1 MIDETTIDCK
11 LRMMRNRNVDEV
23 LIHAIALMFQSGCRV
38 SSILN
43 LSPADITANGRVIL
57 RQGKGSNPL
66 ILVPSFEPQW
76 WLEIRTS
83 GFNPFFYLN
92 YMRIYRTFKDYALTM
107 PDSFGTKDAVTAS
120 ARKTAAQDVFED
132 TKDIEIARQTLGH
145 KKISSTEFYI
155 NDNGKGREKGSTK
168 KRTSN
173 VVAKNKGK
181 ATA

>member
-1 MIDETTIDCK
+1 MIDEKTIEAK
-11 LRMMRNRNVDEV
+11 LQMMRNRHVDEV

-57 RQGKGSNPL
+57 RQGKGSNPMV
-66 ILVPSFEPQW
+66 IVPSFEPHW
-76 WLEIRTS
+76 WQEMRQS

-92 YMRIYRTFKDYALTM
+92 YMRVYRTFKDYALTM
-107 PDSFGTKDAVTAS
+107 IDCFGSKNAVTAS

-145 KKISSTEFYI
+145 KRTSSTEYYVTS
-155 NDNGKGREKGSTK
+155 GKKATTHKTTK
-168 KRTSN
+168 KRMSN
-173 VVAKNKGK
+173 GRGK
-181 ATA
+181 KA

>member
-1 MIDETTIDCK
+1 MLSKETIECK
-11 LRMMRNRNVDEV
+11 LQMMRNRNVDEV

-66 ILVPSFEPQW
+66 ILVPSFEPHW
-76 WLEIRTS
+76 WQEMRQS

-92 YMRIYRTFKDYALTM
+92 YMRIYRTFKDFALTM
-107 PDSFGTKDAVTAS
+107 PDCFGTKNAVTAS
-120 ARKTAAQDVFED
+120 ARKTAAQDVFEE
-132 TKDIEIARQTLGH
+132 TKEIELAKTTLGH
-145 KKISSTEFYI
+145 KRVSSTEYYI
-155 NDNGKGREKGSTK
+155 NDNGKEREKGSKK
-168 KRTSN
+168 KRTSID
-173 VVAKNKGK
+173 ASKNKGK

>member
-1 MIDETTIDCK
+1 MIDEKTIEAK
-11 LRMMRNRNVDEV
+11 LQMMRRRNVDEV
-23 LIHAIALMFQSGCRV
+23 LIHSIALMFQSGCRV
-38 SSILN
+38 SSILG

-66 ILVPSFEPQW
+66 IIQPSFDPQW
-76 WLEIRTS
+76 WQEMRQS

-107 PDSFGTKDAVTAS
+107 TDCFGSKNAVTAS

-145 KKISSTEFYI
+145 KRTSSTEYYVTS
-155 NDNGKGREKGSTK
+155 EKKATTQRTPK
-168 KRTSN
+168 KRMLN
-173 VVAKNKGK
+173 GRGK
-181 ATA
+181 TA

>member
-1 MIDETTIDCK
+1 MIDARTIETK
-11 LRMMRNRNVDEV
+11 LQMMRNRNVDEV
-23 LIHAIALMFQSGCRV
+23 LIHSIALMFQSGCRV
-38 SSILN
+38 SSILG

-57 RQGKGSNPL
+57 RQGKGSNVL
-66 ILVPSFEPQW
+66 IVQPSFEPDW
-76 WLEIRTS
+76 WLKIRQS

-107 PDSFGTKDAVTAS
+107 ADCFGSKNAVTAS

-145 KKISSTEFYI
+145 KRTSSTEYYVTS
-155 NDNGKGREKGSTK
+155 KSKATTQKKSK

-173 VVAKNKGK
+173 GKGK
-181 ATA
+181 KD

>member
-1 MIDETTIDCK
+1 MIDKKTIECK
-11 LRMMRNRNVDEV
+11 LQMMRNRNVDEV

-76 WLEIRTS
+76 WLECRTS
-83 GFNPFFYLN
+83 GFNPFYYLN

-107 PDSFGTKDAVTAS
+107 TDCFGSKNAVTAS

-145 KKISSTEFYI
+145 KRTSSTEYYI
-155 NDNGKGREKGSTK
+155 NDNGKGREKGKTK
-168 KRTSN
+168 KRTSI
-173 VVAKNKGK
+173 VAPKNKGK

>member
-1 MIDETTIDCK
+1 MLDEKTIKCK
-11 LRMMRNRNVDEV
+11 LQMMRNRNVDEV
-23 LIHAIALMFQSGCRV
+23 LIHSIALMFQSGCRV

-43 LSPADITANGRVIL
+43 LSPADITANGRIIL

-76 WLEIRTS
+76 WLEMRQA

-92 YMRIYRTFKDYALTM
+92 YMRIYRTFKDFALTM
-107 PDSFGTKDAVTAS
+107 PDCFGTKNAVTAS

-145 KKISSTEFYI
+145 KRISSTEYYI
-155 NDNGKGREKGSTK
+155 NDNGKERTKSREK
-168 KRTSN
+168 KRTST
-173 VVAKNKGK
+173 ADSKNKGK
-181 ATA
+181 TTA

>member
-1 MIDETTIDCK
+1 MIDAKTIEVK
-11 LRMMRNRNVDEV
+11 LQMMRSRNVDEV

-57 RQGKGSNPL
+57 RQGKGSNTL
-66 ILVPSFEPQW
+66 IIQPSFEPQW
-76 WLEIRTS
+76 WQEMRQS

-107 PDSFGTKDAVTAS
+107 PDCFGTKNAVTAS
-120 ARKTAAQDVFED
+120 ARKTAAQDVYED

-145 KKISSTEFYI
+145 KRTSSTEYYVTPERMATTQ
-155 NDNGKGREKGSTK
+155 KTTK

-173 VVAKNKGK
+173 VKRKK
-181 ATA
+181 A

>member
-1 MIDETTIDCK
+1 MIDEITIDCK
-11 LRMMRNRNVDEV
+11 LQMMRNRNVDEV

-76 WLEIRTS
+76 WLDMRQS

-107 PDSFGTKDAVTAS
+107 PDSFGTKNAVTAS
-120 ARKTAAQDVFED
+120 ARKTAAQDVYAE
-132 TKDIEIARQTLGH
+132 TREIDLAKTTLGH
-145 KKISSTEFYI
+145 KRVSSTEFYI
-155 NDNGKGREKGSTK
+155 NDHGKGSTK
-168 KRTSN
+168 GSAKKRTST
-173 VVAKNKGK
+173 VAAKNKGK

>member
-1 MIDETTIDCK
+1 MLDETTIECK
-11 LRMMRNRNVDEV
+11 LQMMRKRNVDEV

-76 WLEIRTS
+76 WQEIRMS

-107 PDSFGTKDAVTAS
+107 PDSFGTKNAVTAS
-120 ARKTAAQDVFED
+120 ARKTAAQDVFD
-132 TKDIEIARQTLGH
+132 VTKEIEIARQTLGH
-145 KKISSTEFYI
+145 KRVSSTEYYI
-155 NDNGKGREKGSTK
+155 SDNGKERTKGSTK
-168 KRTSN
+168 KRTSTF
-173 VVAKNKGK
+173 ASKNKGK
-181 ATA
+181 VTA

>member
-1 MIDETTIDCK
+1 MLDEKTIECK
-11 LRMMRNRNVDEV
+11 LQMMRNRNVDEV

-66 ILVPSFEPQW
+66 ILVPSFEPHW
-76 WLEIRTS
+76 WQEMRQS

-92 YMRIYRTFKDYALTM
+92 YMRIYRTFKDYSLTM
-107 PDSFGTKDAVTAS
+107 NDCFGSKNAVTAS

-145 KKISSTEFYI
+145 KRTSSTEYYVTS
-155 NDNGKGREKGSTK
+155 NKMATTQKTPKKRMLNGKGK
-168 KRTSN
+168 K
-173 VVAKNKGK
+173 A
-181 ATA
+181 

>member
-1 MIDETTIDCK
+1 MLDEKTIECK
-11 LRMMRNRNVDEV
+11 LQMMRNRNVDEV

-76 WLEIRTS
+76 WLECRTS

-107 PDSFGTKDAVTAS
+107 PDCFGSKNAVTAS

-145 KKISSTEFYI
+145 KRVSSTEYYI
-155 NDNGKGREKGSTK
+155 NDNGKGRTKSSEK
-168 KRTSN
+168 KRTST
-173 VVAKNKGK
+173 ADSKNKGK
-181 ATA
+181 ATV

>member
-1 MIDETTIDCK
+1 MIDAKTIDVK
-11 LRMMRNRNVDEV
+11 LQMMRNRNVDEV
-23 LIHAIALMFQSGCRV
+23 LLHAIALMFQSGCRV
-38 SSILN
+38 SSILG

-57 RQGKGSNPL
+57 RQGKGSNTL
-66 ILVPSFEPQW
+66 IIQPSFEPHW
-76 WLEIRTS
+76 WLEMRQS

-107 PDSFGTKDAVTAS
+107 NDSFGSKNAVTAS

-145 KKISSTEFYI
+145 KKISSTEYYV
-155 NDNGKGREKGSTK
+155 NDNGKGREKGNKK

-173 VVAKNKGK
+173 ATSKNKGK

>member
-1 MIDETTIDCK
+1 MLDETTIGCK
-11 LRMMRNRNVDEV
+11 LQMMRNRHVDEV

-38 SSILN
+38 SSVLN

-57 RQGKGSNPL
+57 RQGKGSNPM

-76 WLEIRTS
+76 WLELRQS

-107 PDSFGTKDAVTAS
+107 PDSFGTKNAVTAS

-145 KKISSTEFYI
+145 KRTSSTEYYVTS
-155 NDNGKGREKGSTK
+155 EKKATTQKTPK
-168 KRTSN
+168 KRTLN
-173 VVAKNKGK
+173 DRGK
-181 ATA
+181 KA

>member
-1 MIDETTIDCK
+1 MIDEKTIEAK
-11 LRMMRNRNVDEV
+11 LQMMRNRHVDEV

-57 RQGKGSNPL
+57 RQGKGSNPMV
-66 ILVPSFEPQW
+66 IVPSFEPHW
-76 WLEIRTS
+76 WQEMRQS

-92 YMRIYRTFKDYALTM
+92 YMRVYRAFKDYALTM
-107 PDSFGTKDAVTAS
+107 PDCFGSKNAVTAS

-145 KKISSTEFYI
+145 KKISSTEYYI
-155 NDNGKGREKGSTK
+155 NDNGKGSTKGSTK
-168 KRTSN
+168 KRTSTAG
-173 VVAKNKGK
+173 AKNKGK
-181 ATA
+181 TTA

>member
-1 MIDETTIDCK
+1 MLDENTIECK
-11 LRMMRNRNVDEV
+11 LQMMRNRNVDEV

-76 WLEIRTS
+76 WQEIRTS

-92 YMRIYRTFKDYALTM
+92 YMRVYRTFKDYALTM
-107 PDSFGTKDAVTAS
+107 PDCFGSKNAVTAS

-145 KKISSTEFYI
+145 KRTSSTEYYVTS
-155 NDNGKGREKGSTK
+155 GKKATTQKTPK
-168 KRTSN
+168 KRMLN
-173 VVAKNKGK
+173 GRGK
-181 ATA
+181 KA

>member
-1 MIDETTIDCK
+1 MIDAKTIEAK
-11 LRMMRNRNVDEV
+11 LQMMRNRNVDEV
-23 LIHAIALMFQSGCRV
+23 LIHSIALMFQSGCRV
-38 SSILN
+38 SSILG

-57 RQGKGSNPL
+57 RQGKGSNTL
-66 ILVPSFEPQW
+66 IIQPSFEPQW
-76 WLEIRTS
+76 WQEMRQS

-107 PDSFGTKDAVTAS
+107 PDCFGSKNAVTAS

-145 KKISSTEFYI
+145 KRTSSTEYYVTPGVI
-155 NDNGKGREKGSTK
+155 PTSKKTTK

-173 VVAKNKGK
+173 VKRKK
-181 ATA
+181 D

>member
-1 MIDETTIDCK
+1 MIDVKTIETK
-11 LRMMRNRNVDEV
+11 LQMMRNRHVDEV

-38 SSILN
+38 SSILG
-43 LSPADITANGRVIL
+43 LSPADITANGRIIL
-57 RQGKGSNPL
+57 RQGKGSNVL
-66 ILVPSFEPQW
+66 IIQPSFEPHW
-76 WLEIRTS
+76 WQEMRQS

-107 PDSFGTKDAVTAS
+107 NDCFGSKNAVTAS

-145 KKISSTEFYI
+145 KRTSSTEYYVTS
-155 NDNGKGREKGSTK
+155 EKMATTQKIPK

-173 VVAKNKGK
+173 VKGK
-181 ATA
+181 KA

>member
-1 MIDETTIDCK
+1 MIDEKTIGAK
-11 LRMMRNRNVDEV
+11 LQMMRNRNVDEV
-23 LIHAIALMFQSGCRV
+23 LIHSIALMFQSGCRV
-38 SSILN
+38 SSILG

-57 RQGKGSNPL
+57 RQGKGSNTL
-66 ILVPSFEPQW
+66 IIQPSFEPHW
-76 WLEIRTS
+76 WLEMRQS

-107 PDSFGTKDAVTAS
+107 NECFGSKNAVTAS

-145 KKISSTEFYI
+145 KRTSSTEYYVTP
-155 NDNGKGREKGSTK
+155 GKKTATQKTTK

-173 VVAKNKGK
+173 VKGQK
-181 ATA
+181 A

>member
-1 MIDETTIDCK
+1 MISEKTIEAK
-11 LRMMRNRNVDEV
+11 LQMMRNRNVDEV
-23 LIHAIALMFQSGCRV
+23 LIHSIALMFQSGCRV
-38 SSILN
+38 SSILG

-57 RQGKGSNPL
+57 RQGKGSNTL
-66 ILVPSFEPQW
+66 IIQPSFEPQW
-76 WLEIRTS
+76 WQEMRKS

-107 PDSFGTKDAVTAS
+107 NECFGSKNAVTAS

-145 KKISSTEFYI
+145 KRTSSTEYYVAS
-155 NDNGKGREKGSTK
+155 GKKTATQKTTK

-173 VVAKNKGK
+173 VKGQK
-181 ATA
+181 A

>member
-1 MIDETTIDCK
+1 MIDVKTIEAK
-11 LRMMRNRNVDEV
+11 LQIMRNRNVDEV
-23 LIHAIALMFQSGCRV
+23 LIHSIAIMFQSGCRV
-38 SSILN
+38 SSILG

-66 ILVPSFEPQW
+66 IIQPSFEPQW
-76 WLEIRTS
+76 WQEMRKS

-107 PDSFGTKDAVTAS
+107 TDCFGSKNAVTAS

-145 KKISSTEFYI
+145 KRTSSTEYYVTP
-155 NDNGKGREKGSTK
+155 GKKTATQKITK

-173 VVAKNKGK
+173 VKGQ
-181 ATA
+181 TA

>member
-1 MIDETTIDCK
+1 MIDAKTIEVK

-23 LIHAIALMFQSGCRV
+23 LIHSIALMFQSGCRV
-38 SSILN
+38 SSILG

-57 RQGKGSNPL
+57 RQGKGSNAL
-66 ILVPSFEPQW
+66 IIQPSFEPQW
-76 WLEIRTS
+76 WQDVRQS

-92 YMRIYRTFKDYALTM
+92 YMRVYRTFKDYALTM
-107 PDSFGTKDAVTAS
+107 ADSFGSKNAVTAS

-145 KKISSTEFYI
+145 KRISSTEYYV
-155 NDNGKGREKGSTK
+155 RPEKMTATQKTTK

-173 VVAKNKGK
+173 VKGK
-181 ATA
+181 KA

>member
-1 MIDETTIDCK
+1 MLDETTIECK
-11 LRMMRNRNVDEV
+11 LQMMRKRNVDEV

-76 WLEIRTS
+76 WQEIRTS

-92 YMRIYRTFKDYALTM
+92 YMRMYRTFKDYALTM
-107 PDSFGTKDAVTAS
+107 PDCFGSKNAVTAS
-120 ARKTAAQDVFED
+120 ARKTAAQDVFD
-132 TKDIEIARQTLGH
+132 VTKEIEIARQTLGH
-145 KKISSTEFYI
+145 KRVSSTEYYI
-155 NDNGKGREKGSTK
+155 SDNGKERTKGSTK
-168 KRTSN
+168 KRTST
-173 VVAKNKGK
+173 VASKNKGK
-181 ATA
+181 VTA